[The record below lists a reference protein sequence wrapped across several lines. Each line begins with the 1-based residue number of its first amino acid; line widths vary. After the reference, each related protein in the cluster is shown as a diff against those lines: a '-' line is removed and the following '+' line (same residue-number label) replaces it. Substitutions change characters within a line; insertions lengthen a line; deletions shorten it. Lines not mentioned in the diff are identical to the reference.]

1 MQSNEEEEEQR
12 RTSEK
17 EEPVSRTKEAGDAK
31 ISRFRE
37 IRFKSIEEIYE
48 TNQTKEISRT
58 NTKKPKLEP
67 HKFKDNISK
76 SLIYKYNDMLSHS
89 EFDDPTM
96 IAFSQQKQLNERNHR
111 RTQKDP
117 FVLFQ
122 RKDKLDKLDK

>member
-1 MQSNEEEEEQR
+1 MLSNEEEEDVR

-17 EEPVSRTKEAGDAK
+17 EEPISRTKEIGDAK

-48 TNQTKEISRT
+48 ADPSKEVVRT

-67 HKFKDNISK
+67 HKFKDNVSK

-117 FVLFQ
+117 FILFQ
-122 RKDKLDKLDK
+122 RKDKLDK

>member
-1 MQSNEEEEEQR
+1 MQSNEEEEDVR
-12 RTSEK
+12 RPSEK
-17 EEPVSRTKEAGDAK
+17 EEPISRTKEVGDAK

-48 TNQTKEISRT
+48 TDPSKEVVRT

-67 HKFKDNISK
+67 HKFKDNVSK
-76 SLIYKYNDMLSHS
+76 SLIYKYNDLLSHS
-89 EFDDPTM
+89 EFDDPSM

-117 FVLFQ
+117 FILFQ
-122 RKDKLDKLDK
+122 RKDKLDK